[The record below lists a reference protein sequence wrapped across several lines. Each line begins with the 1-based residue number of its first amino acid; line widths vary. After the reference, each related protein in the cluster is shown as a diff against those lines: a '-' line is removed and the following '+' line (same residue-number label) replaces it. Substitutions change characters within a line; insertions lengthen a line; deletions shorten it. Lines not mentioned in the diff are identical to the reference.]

1 MGDIN
6 WGQVFSG
13 GVDLASAAYQQQQAL
28 DDINA
33 LTETITL
40 GTENLSSEA
49 TTGTAFQPFTVT
61 TGLGSTT
68 TTDQGGFSTTLSPQA
83 QALQN
88 LGLSGAQG
96 FMANIGQD
104 AMSQLLGGQALQAY
118 QGLGPSALTG
128 MGVSG
133 YQNIGKDPMQQAILA
148 QARQGFA
155 NIGQDPRQQALLSQA
170 DTAFGRAMAD
180 PSQAQADIYGQI
192 RATQRPEEERQSLAL
207 EERMLS
213 QGRMGLSS
221 SAYGGAS
228 PELLAQETARQEAMS
243 RANLSARSQA
253 MQEQQ
258 QAYGQGLGFLG
269 QASGMRAQD
278 LAEASGLLGAGYTP
292 QTMQLAAAG
301 AQFGAGMS
309 QEQADLARAGTLQQA
324 SYIPQA
330 QDLAMAQGL
339 MGIGFTPQEQ
349 ALAALGSGIDLSKI
363 GMTGQIAGEEIAGTV
378 GLGGLQGQIN
388 QAEMANEI
396 RETYLSGLFDSI
408 LSNRGTGGGNTGGD
422 TSGGGA
428 GEGGNGLFN
437 IGGYE
442 VTLDD
447 LTNVFESMFSSNDSP
462 APNQGQTGVEEIVPT
477 GYDENGNPIYN
488 YG

>member
-1 MGDIN
+1 MGWEDVLAGGGQAYLVKDMFDEAIQDVKDI
-6 WGQVFSG
+6 GTQAQEG
-13 GVDLASAAYQQQQAL
+13 AQDLA
-28 DDINA
+28 
-33 LTETITL
+33 TEVA
-40 GTENLSSEA
+40 GMTE
-49 TTGTAFQPFTVT
+49 FQPFTVT
-61 TGLGSTT
+61 TGLSNVQTT
-68 TTDQGGFSTTLSPQA
+68 PEGGYDLNLTPQQ
-83 QALQN
+83 QALQS
-88 LGLSGAQG
+88 LGLGGAQG
-96 FMANIGQD
+96 FMSGIGQD
-104 AMSQLLGGQALQAY
+104 PMSQLLGGQALQAY
-118 QGLGPSALTG
+118 RGLGPSALTG
-128 MGVSG
+128 LGVSG

-278 LAEASGLLGAGYTP
+278 LAEATGLLGAGYTP
-292 QTMQLAAAG
+292 QQMQLAAAG
-301 AQFGAGMS
+301 AQFGAGMT

-324 SYIPQA
+324 SYMPRA
-330 QDLAMAQGL
+330 QDLAMAQGM
-339 MGIGFTPQEQ
+339 MGLGYTPQEQ
-349 ALAALGSGIDLSKI
+349 ALATLGYGIDLAKI
-363 GMTGQIAGEEIAGTV
+363 PAMGRETGAEFYGQMGQAGLQSLLQSNQLATQMEIAK
-378 GLGGLQGQIN
+378 
-388 QAEMANEI
+388 
-396 RETYLSGLFDSI
+396 
-408 LSNRGTGGGNTGGD
+408 GTGMMDALFRDDGNVVQD
-422 TSGGGA
+422 IID
-428 GEGGNGLFN
+428 LF
-437 IGGYE
+437 
-442 VTLDD
+442 
-447 LTNVFESMFSSNDSP
+447 
-462 APNQGQTGVEEIVPT
+462 
-477 GYDENGNPIYN
+477 
-488 YG
+488 